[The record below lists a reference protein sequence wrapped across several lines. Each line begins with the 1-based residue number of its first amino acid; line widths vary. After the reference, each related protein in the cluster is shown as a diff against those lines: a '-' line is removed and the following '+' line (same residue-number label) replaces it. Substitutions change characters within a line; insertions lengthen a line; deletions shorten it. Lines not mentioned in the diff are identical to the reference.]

1 MALRVRTAIVDLD
14 KRCYQK
20 LLYCQFDNNVDF
32 KIKVVDNGTPVDLTG
47 FTVRAFFQIPNG
59 VVIQKNCTIDTKDKS
74 SVTTILDN
82 NILAMPGFVNVEFN
96 FLEGE
101 PPNEK
106 TVISFSMLL
115 EVEKSINIA
124 EAIESVP
131 VWDILNDFQ
140 KTLDAAVKKAD
151 TDVQKLITDA
161 NTKIDQAITN
171 NNNKTSEMITKAQA
185 DVKAA
190 IDDLPAWWHG
200 SGDPKDL
207 PNQERFSNGDYYLN
221 KDTGDI
227 YTRGAANWST
237 NPVGNIRGP
246 VGPVGPVGPQGPSGD
261 GEREILT
268 QPTEPENQKVGHV
281 WIHTDS

>member
-1 MALRVRTAIVDLD
+1 MPLRVRTYIVDID
-14 KRCYQK
+14 KRKYERA
-20 LLYCQFDNNVDF
+20 LYAQFDNNVDF
-32 KIKVVDNGTPVDLTG
+32 KIKVVDNGTPVNLNG
-47 FTVRAFFQIPNG
+47 FTVRAFFQTPNG
-59 VVIQKNCTIDTKDKS
+59 VVIQKNCTVDKTTTS
-74 SVTTILDN
+74 LVTTTLDN

-96 FLEGE
+96 FIEGE

-115 EVEKSINIA
+115 EVEKSIDVA
-124 EAIESVP
+124 KAIESVP

-140 KTLDAAVKKAD
+140 RKLDAAIKKAD
-151 TDVQKLITDA
+151 DDVKKLVADGNAQIQKSIADNTKKTDDMIAKA
-161 NTKIDQAITN
+161 NT
-171 NNNKTSEMITKAQA
+171 

-221 KDTGDI
+221 KDNGDI
-227 YTRGAANWST
+227 YTRGVANWST
-237 NPVGNIRGP
+237 KPAGNIRGP

-268 QPTEPENQKVGHV
+268 QTTQPENQKVGHV
-281 WIHTDS
+281 WVHTDS